1 VFTAPNFL
9 DLDRWQVW
17 MRSGAAGFGIYS
29 ARDNTELRVNLGFES
44 GPLDYD
50 RRDVDAQRGLLQ
62 ERLGG
67 VGWETPRLLAAMWRA
82 TDFYF
87 DAMAQIRMDSWST
100 GRVTLLG
107 DAGYCPSPLS
117 GQGTSLAL
125 VGAYVLADALAR
137 HDGDHRAGFGDY
149 ERRMRQFVALNQA
162 LATEN
167 PGGPPSEES
176 AERAKSAIDLDA

>member
-1 VFTAPNFL
+1 M
-9 DLDRWQVW
+9 WQ
-17 MRSGAAGFGIYS
+17 
-29 ARDNTELRVNLGFES
+29 
-44 GPLDYD
+44 
-50 RRDVDAQRGLLQ
+50 
-62 ERLGG
+62 
-67 VGWETPRLLAAMWRA
+67 A

-87 DAMAQIRMDSWST
+87 DAMAQVRMDRWFT

-125 VGAYVLADALAR
+125 VGAYVLADSLA
-137 HDGDHRAGFGDY
+137 GAGSDHRGGFERY
-149 ERRMRQFVALNQA
+149 ERRMRDFVALNQA

-176 AERAKSAIDLDA
+176 TERAKWAIELDEAGR